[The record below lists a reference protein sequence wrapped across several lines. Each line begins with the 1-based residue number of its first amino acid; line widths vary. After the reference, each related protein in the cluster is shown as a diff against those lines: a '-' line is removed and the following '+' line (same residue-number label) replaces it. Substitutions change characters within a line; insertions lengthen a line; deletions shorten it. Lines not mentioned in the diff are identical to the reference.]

1 MRVVETFDQTRESS
15 LGVSG
20 LVPTMGYL
28 HEGHLSL
35 IEAARGDSDTVV
47 VSLFV
52 NPLQFNER
60 RDLERYPRSLER
72 DCGLAEEAGAD
83 LLFAPSEEEMYPLPP
98 LTRVAV
104 PSLEEEME
112 GAHRPGHF
120 EGVATVVAK
129 LLAGLQ
135 PQRAYFGRKDAQQL
149 AIVRRMAFDLSLPV
163 EIIGGATVREKDGLA
178 LSSRNVFLSGD
189 ERRRALALSQGLMA
203 AADTFESGIRDT
215 DTLEAIVRDA
225 LTDAEVD
232 YVTLADARTA
242 TRIPEVDRD
251 AFLAIAAWVGK
262 TRLIDNLPF
271 SLESGGSMSV
281 DRGVRL
287 SGSSILYGDS
297 HVVDH

>member
-60 RDLERYPRSLER
+60 RDLECYPRSLER

-104 PSLEEEME
+104 PLLEEEME